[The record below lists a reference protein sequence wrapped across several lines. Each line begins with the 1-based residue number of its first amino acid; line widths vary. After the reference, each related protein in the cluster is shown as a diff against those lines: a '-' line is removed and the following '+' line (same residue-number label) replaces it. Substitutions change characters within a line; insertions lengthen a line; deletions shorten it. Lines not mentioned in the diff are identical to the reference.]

1 MSQQIHEPSRI
12 KEIMHFLGTEWEFI
26 NDRIEY
32 RYHVRLRFKKQSK
45 KRDNNRTQIQI
56 HSSTPTTTTKQHNAW
71 PGCFGLSLV
80 GLFQGFGFGFGL
92 SSFED
97 KKEEVEVE
105 EPTTHTHPY
114 TSRFQDLFPDYYFRA
129 HYIQGEGAYILIGL
143 KSVKK

>member
-12 KEIMHFLGTEWEFI
+12 KQIMHFLGTEWEFI

-32 RYHVRLRFKKQSK
+32 RYQVRLRFQKQSK
-45 KRDNNRTQIQI
+45 KRDNNRTQI

-80 GLFQGFGFGFGL
+80 GLFQGFGFGL